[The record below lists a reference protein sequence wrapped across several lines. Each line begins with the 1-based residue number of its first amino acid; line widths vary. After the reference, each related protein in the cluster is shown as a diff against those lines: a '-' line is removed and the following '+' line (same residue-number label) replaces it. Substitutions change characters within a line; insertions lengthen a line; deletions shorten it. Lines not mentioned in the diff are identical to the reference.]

1 MFRTFQRYD
10 APVLLIPAAMALC
23 YFFISGGEVFWTNA
37 LQRCQRLDKKTGIV
51 TRIDCIKKIADYIL
65 AAVATF
71 FGAYLITAYLRNRT
85 SLSDESDHKQ
95 KYPRGNNRVLSLLKI
110 TLWDSLM
117 LFLMCYP
124 EIGHTKNGE
133 ANRANQPGA
142 ESPKGYL
149 S

>member
-1 MFRTFQRYD
+1 MFRALHRID

-23 YFFISGGEVFWTNA
+23 YFLTSGGEA
-37 LQRCQRLDKKTGIV
+37 LV
-51 TRIDCIKKIADYIL
+51 TKIDCIKKIADYIL

-71 FGAYLITAYLRNRT
+71 FGAYLIIAYIRNRT
-85 SLSDESDHKQ
+85 SLSDHKQ
-95 KYPRGNNRVLSLLKI
+95 KYPRGNNRVWSLLKI
-110 TLWDSLM
+110 TFWDLLM
-117 LFLMCYP
+117 LALMCYP

-142 ESPKGYL
+142 GSLRGYL